1 MTETESGARVL
12 LVDTDDA
19 RIAHIRASMT
29 PEGGRPTELEV
40 AAGLSSALERL
51 DTDAFDVT
59 LLALDLTEGRGVD
72 AVALLRE
79 RAPNT
84 PVVAIVGADDLS
96 AASAAIVAGA
106 DDYLTPT
113 DLEGPVLQ
121 RAVRYAVERV
131 AMLGELHQRSVV
143 DELTGLYNSSGFQQ
157 LATHHLRIA
166 DRTEEPVVL
175 VFVKVENAR
184 QVGEKH
190 GEAEESRLIADTA
203 DVLRRVV
210 RESDVLARVG
220 PEAFCVLLTGNAAG
234 SEAVVL
240 SRLVEAVATRNAR
253 SGRPNRLALSVG
265 AVAYDPLMPV
275 ELDELIRTADARM
288 RRAESL

>member
-1 MTETESGARVL
+1 MQTGARVL
-12 LVDTDDA
+12 LVDTDGA
-19 RIAHIRASMT
+19 RVVRIRASLA
-29 PEGGRPTELEV
+29 PEGGRLAELEV
-40 AAGLSSALERL
+40 AAGLATALERL
-51 DTDAFDVT
+51 EKDAFDVT
-59 LLALDLTEGRGVD
+59 LLALDLTEGRGFD
-72 AVALLRE
+72 AVASLRK

-106 DDYLTPT
+106 DDYLTPA

-143 DELTGLYNSSGFQQ
+143 DELTGLYNSRGFEQ

-166 DRTEEPVVL
+166 DRTQEPVVL
-175 VFVKVENAR
+175 VFVKVENVR
-184 QVGEKH
+184 EVGETH
-190 GEAEESRLIADTA
+190 GEAEEPRLIADTA

-210 RESDVLARVG
+210 RESDVLARVRT
-220 PEAFCVLLTGNAAG
+220 EAFCVLLTGNAAG

-240 SRLVEAVATRNAR
+240 SRLVEAVATHNAR
-253 SGRPNRLALSVG
+253 SGRPYRLALSVG
-265 AVAYDPLMPV
+265 AAAYDPRMPV
-275 ELDELIRTADARM
+275 ELDELIQTADARM